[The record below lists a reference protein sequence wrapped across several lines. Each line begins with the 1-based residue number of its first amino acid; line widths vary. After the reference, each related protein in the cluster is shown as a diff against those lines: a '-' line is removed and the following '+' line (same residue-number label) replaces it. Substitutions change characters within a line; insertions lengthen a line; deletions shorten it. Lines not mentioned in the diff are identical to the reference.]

1 MNYSVSG
8 MKTIFYDSLFGMA
21 LLTGLLAG
29 TVAGVSL
36 LTAGLIGK
44 IWMLGTLLEKNFPSG
59 NCPRVF
65 FQMVISQMFNFWGRQ
80 LPKSVLAAAFG
91 PLAHPS
97 CSVRPLCSLRRLK
110 RPNLTFG
117 KLPLGKM
124 YIWEVA
130 TWEVVTW
137 EVALKKMSL
146 VNYLEPLHLFS
157 MNYLVSMD
165 RPF

>member
-1 MNYSVSG
+1 MPCLCQ
-8 MKTIFYDSLFGMA
+8 FA
-21 LLTGLLAG
+21 LKWCYG
-29 TVAGVSL
+29 T
-36 LTAGLIGK
+36 
-44 IWMLGTLLEKNFPSG
+44 FPKA
-59 NCPRVF
+59 F
-65 FQMVISQMFNFWGRQ
+65 FQEATSQWYFPKWQLSKCAISQTVISKVCPS
-80 LPKSVLAAAFG
+80 PKHVLAADRG
-91 PLAHPS
+91 PLAHP
-97 CSVRPLCSLRRLK
+97 CTLRRLK

>member
-97 CSVRPLCSLRRLK
+97 CSVRPFCSLRRLK

-165 RPF
+165 RNF